1 MSSSSPNDYI
11 YGPQDERAGEKLIG
25 NGSSLFTP
33 DYYTQVEITV
43 NGRKVIEERWSDGSR
58 IRIDEYG
65 NRHKMPR

>member
-33 DYYTQVEITV
+33 GSYTQVEITV
-43 NGRKVIEERWSDGSR
+43 NGRKVIEERWVGGPTY
-58 IRIDEYG
+58 RIDEDG
-65 NRHKMPR
+65 NRYKMP